1 MYGEN
6 SLGNLFIN
14 MFIGIIKEYQDGEFL
29 MYFGGY
35 NCPDCLRYVKEGFGL
50 FRWKRNGEIERY
62 CWNCHISMRIDEE
75 E

>member
-1 MYGEN
+1 MI
-6 SLGNLFIN
+6 LRLLFLQCLLYS
-14 MFIGIIKEYQDGEFL
+14 GGLIISDK

-62 CWNCHISMRIDEE
+62 CWNCHISMRIEE
-75 E
+75 EE

>member
-1 MYGEN
+1 
-6 SLGNLFIN
+6 
-14 MFIGIIKEYQDGEFL
+14 

>member
-1 MYGEN
+1 
-6 SLGNLFIN
+6 
-14 MFIGIIKEYQDGEFL
+14 

-62 CWNCHISMRIDEE
+62 CWNCHNSMRIEE
-75 E
+75 EE

>member
-1 MYGEN
+1 M
-6 SLGNLFIN
+6 
-14 MFIGIIKEYQDGEFL
+14 MFLMRLDS

-50 FRWKRNGEIERY
+50 FRLNKSGIYERY
-62 CWNCHISMRIDEE
+62 CWNCHNSQNIEIDEGEQNEKKKIE